1 MTKRQPSKLVKDPP
15 YLSDNAEG
23 NGLLKAGIKNPPQE
37 THKNKTG
44 IVTQFCRAFSISRA
58 KNSSKAWAPPT
69 GLKRNQSDSNVTEPV
84 SKGLQGARKLF
95 SYPSLS
101 SKDKAL
107 QEFSFEMIED
117 DEIENGVFHGKI
129 LNKALSRLPS
139 RKYLTCHGRSTIA
152 MLDRLEKDPV
162 CLVSPHTNTYKPIA
176 DETIPSTGVTN
187 LRKISPSLSNNLLQR
202 SSTFSNIVTIPI
214 ISETHLSQKKYGI
227 QDAHP
232 SRKLSRVD
240 SRPLRPPLG
249 PRAMFITST
258 PARRIK
264 SVSDLRSGPDARKP
278 GLISRKP
285 VPQLL
290 DLPLSSQDG
299 HISGVSIYIKPADI
313 TSTTFKS
320 NSSLNDVPPIFENFE
335 DSACSSV
342 PLIDETYFE
351 NSYDSYEQFQ
361 DILFKDVLNTWGLPS
376 EFNSQSP
383 RKFGV
388 EAFQEKS
395 IALRSNLSRSQKK
408 PSITFAQLKEQ
419 QRQVSDKPFVPV
431 NPRLRAIKSMDE
443 RRLRKPV
450 GRVKDIVDMLE
461 GYPGH
466 TSTPVKELGEILQ
479 RPCSV
484 SSENLGVESKML
496 MENARQRAIA
506 QRVIHNGSKKAG

>member
-1 MTKRQPSKLVKDPP
+1 
-15 YLSDNAEG
+15 
-23 NGLLKAGIKNPPQE
+23 
-37 THKNKTG
+37 
-44 IVTQFCRAFSISRA
+44 
-58 KNSSKAWAPPT
+58 
-69 GLKRNQSDSNVTEPV
+69 
-84 SKGLQGARKLF
+84 
-95 SYPSLS
+95 
-101 SKDKAL
+101 
-107 QEFSFEMIED
+107 
-117 DEIENGVFHGKI
+117 
-129 LNKALSRLPS
+129 
-139 RKYLTCHGRSTIA
+139 

-299 HISGVSIYIKPADI
+299 HISG
-313 TSTTFKS
+313 
-320 NSSLNDVPPIFENFE
+320 NDVPPIFENFE